1 MRKVFLLIIACLLL
15 HAGALVIPAWSAG
28 AEESRVLPAVPN
40 APVSPLPGPAVN
52 EEKFD
57 TSSPS
62 PLDRFLNIRFYVNV
76 VLALLVI
83 SGAIYLTLRLFYGGG
98 ISPKAGGTA
107 GRKKALRILEKQA
120 LTPQKFLCVV
130 EAADRYYLLGVGESQ
145 INVLT
150 ELEREKAAA
159 LYPQGEAISAEFSP
173 FQIYLANLFAKKGS
187 RKQS

>member
-1 MRKVFLLIIACLLL
+1 MC
-15 HAGALVIPAWSAG
+15 AGALVIPARPVG
-28 AEESRVLPAVPN
+28 AEEGRGLPAVSSVP
-40 APVSPLPGPAVN
+40 AAPLPGTAIN
-52 EEKFD
+52 DDKFD
-57 TSSPS
+57 ANSPS
-62 PLDRFLNIRFYVNV
+62 TLDRFLNLRFYINI

-83 SGAIYLTLRLFYGGG
+83 SGAIYVTLQLFYGGG
-98 ISPKAGGTA
+98 ISPKTGGAA

-130 EAADRYYLLGVGESQ
+130 EAAERYYLLGVGESQ
-145 INVLT
+145 ISVLT
-150 ELEREKAAA
+150 ELEKEKAAA